1 MRSLPA
7 AGVGPEPGEGWGR
20 GRAGFSGKGSGRS
33 WAARPHRA
41 GNGGRGVYGFLSPD
55 VRRRRPRPERAPWGP
70 RSLWRWAPS
79 TTWHFSCN
87 SAAPRGPP
95 ATRPGTTTSPAT
107 VSSVATPADFPIKP
121 HARPR
126 RSYLASPGLEPSR
139 PWRASRGAPCRVHGA
154 TLAPWPLLRR
164 APLVHPDPTLTGKP
178 LPTHTFVRIP
188 HLHDHT
194 AIHRHCHT
202 KSHTTCFL
210 TLTTPTSHI
219 SRHLFTTPSTL
230 INTHT
235 YAHYRHIRHCG
246 WWALTLPAGTLAHTL
261 HNSCLPACPQTHG
274 QHTHTC
280 IHL

>member
-1 MRSLPA
+1 MGAPLA
-7 AGVGPEPGEGWGR
+7 VALG
-20 GRAGFSGKGSGRS
+20 ALHYLALFLQL
-33 WAARPHRA
+33 
-41 GNGGRGVYGFLSPD
+41 GG
-55 VRRRRPRPERAPWGP
+55 
-70 RSLWRWAPS
+70 
-79 TTWHFSCN
+79 
-87 SAAPRGPP
+87 
-95 ATRPGTTTSPAT
+95 ATRPAGHAPWDNH
-107 VSSVATPADFPIKP
+107 VSGHGEFGRHPADFPIKP